1 MTEEEKQKLVNQK
14 AIKHLQSLME
24 VREERYGDVEY
35 ETDLISEMYA
45 MMIAASLLGY
55 YPITIAKDAERAA
68 NNIYKMVA
76 DELEQE
82 VNNESD

>member
-1 MTEEEKQKLVNQK
+1 MIEEEKHKLVNQK

-24 VREERYGDVEY
+24 VMEERYGDVEY
-35 ETDLISEMYA
+35 ETDLVGEMYA

-68 NNIYKMVA
+68 NDI
-76 DELEQE
+76 L
-82 VNNESD
+82 SLIHI

>member
-1 MTEEEKQKLVNQK
+1 MTDEDKHKLVNEK

-24 VREERYGDVEY
+24 VMEERYGDPEY
-35 ETDLISEMYA
+35 EADLVAEMYA
-45 MMIAASLLGY
+45 MMVAASMLGY

-82 VNNESD
+82 VNNDDD

>member
-1 MTEEEKQKLVNQK
+1 MIEEEKHKLVNQK

-24 VREERYGDVEY
+24 VMEERYGDVEY
-35 ETDLISEMYA
+35 ETDLVGEMYA

-68 NNIYKMVA
+68 NNIYKMVREEGETD
-76 DELEQE
+76 DE
-82 VNNESD
+82 D